1 MKPDIDY
8 TLYLCTDRNIMTTE
22 TIEESVELAI
32 KGGVSVVQL
41 REKEC
46 SSREFYEMAKAVKT
60 ITDAYEVPLLIND
73 RIDIALAV
81 GADGVH
87 LGQSDLPLDA
97 ARNLLGADKI
107 VGATA
112 NTVELAQKA
121 WREGADY
128 LGVGDVFGT
137 TTKADTRHITLE
149 ELKEIKES
157 VPIPIVAIGGVN
169 EDNIALLR
177 ETGVDGAAV
186 ISAIVGQK
194 DITAAAEE
202 LISNFRGAYPAPVN
216 FLRRFRCPNPVCLH
230 HGNRCRR

>member
-169 EDNIALLR
+169 EDNIALCVKPVWTVQPLSLPLSDKKILR
-177 ETGVDGAAV
+177 PQ
-186 ISAIVGQK
+186 QK
-194 DITAAAEE
+194 NLFQIFEE
-202 LISNFRGAYPAPVN
+202 
-216 FLRRFRCPNPVCLH
+216 H
-230 HGNRCRR
+230 NRHP